1 MQYTVSKIYVRP
13 NSQIIGITYLCNLG
27 FTCYI
32 NVDFK
37 VELIMLNFLLQIFQV
52 IHMYNDFVIQFYFC
66 I

>member
-1 MQYTVSKIYVRP
+1 M
-13 NSQIIGITYLCNLG
+13 TYLCNLG

-52 IHMYNDFVIQFYFC
+52 IHMYNDFVISFISVYNAPC
-66 I
+66 KHRLV